1 MRKKS
6 ILCTW
11 YILTLSLFLTAC
23 HKGQVDLKSEYAR
36 LYENATIAYEAA
48 ATPDEQEAA
57 YKHLIDSTYQLLQSN
72 MGAPYSDT
80 LFMEVYYMLSLEQR
94 TALFKKMPAEMKE
107 NEDIAELQKKFL
119 VEIATSPGNPYTDF
133 LSLMPNG
140 DELALSELVGKTD
153 YVLVDFWASWCGP
166 CRRLLPVLKE
176 IYASQPKGHLQI
188 LGCSV
193 DRDEA
198 AWRQAL
204 DEEQMAWPQI
214 RDGREGNY
222 ICADKYAVMF
232 IPTTIL
238 IDRDGIIVARNPSEP
253 ELEEILL
260 GE

>member
-1 MRKKS
+1 MKKKI
-6 ILCTW
+6 ILGTL
-11 YILTLSLFLTAC
+11 YLVTLSLCLTAC
-23 HKGQVDLKSEYAR
+23 HREKVDLKAEYER
-36 LYENATIAYEAA
+36 MYENATIAYEAA
-48 ATPDEQEAA
+48 ASPDAQEAV
-57 YKHLIDSTYQLLQSN
+57 YKQLIDSAYLLLDAN

-94 TALFKKMPAEMKE
+94 TALFEKMPPEMKE
-107 NEDIAELQKKFL
+107 NEEIAELQKKFL
-119 VEIATSPGNPYTDF
+119 VEIATSKGNPYTDI
-133 LSLMPNG
+133 LSLTPEG

-198 AWRQAL
+198 AWRAAL
-204 DEEQMAWPQI
+204 DEEQLPWPQI
-214 RDGREGNY
+214 RDGREGDY
-222 ICADKYAVMF
+222 VCSDKYAVMF

-238 IDRDGIIVARNPSEP
+238 IDKDGIIVSRNPSEP